1 MVNQKNQRKSLRS
14 EDWGISSGSEVDP
27 LESTV
32 DEVVKSAEVDEI
44 IKLPEILQ
52 SHQAEDDKENSN
64 KTESFPVEKST
75 KKTTK
80 PKKTKKLPAL
90 TAAELQEREILKQ
103 EVLNIVRPI
112 AAKYNKSSMID
123 DPNKPKFELP
133 KLTKWA
139 TANIKGLSTYEP
151 HKNPWMMNNGYGM
164 GGFSGF
170 NGDINRHFSHGN
182 FHRTMRNLM
191 HHAEENQNRL
201 DRLDQPHPSIV
212 QAVVN
217 DDLDNVRR
225 LIKHADT
232 LPESAK
238 YVEVKNKKTKTYKA
252 RIRAEKKMKEA
263 DNIVTFKKFTSK
275 EQALNVARFAKKYEV
290 YEDNALIAAV
300 RVGNDTMVKL
310 LLEAGADPSLK
321 SAGYNHQKHECAM
334 ELNQKL
340 NNKDSKRINI
350 EMMLTI
356 ALQFWDSADYSGC
369 SSGKHGTNRIWFS
382 TADHTVNKCNDLETL
397 QKQMEIVTEFCDWT
411 E

>member
-1 MVNQKNQRKSLRS
+1 V
-14 EDWGISSGSEVDP
+14 
-27 LESTV
+27 
-32 DEVVKSAEVDEI
+32 
-44 IKLPEILQ
+44 
-52 SHQAEDDKENSN
+52 
-64 KTESFPVEKST
+64 
-75 KKTTK
+75 TK
-80 PKKTKKLPAL
+80 PKKSKKSPVL
-90 TAAELQEREILKQ
+90 TAAELVEQEILKQ
-103 EVLNIVRPI
+103 KVLTIIRPI
-112 AAKYNKSSMID
+112 AAKHDKLSMIE

-151 HKNPWMMNNGYGM
+151 HKNPWMINNGYGM

-170 NGDINRHFSHGN
+170 NGNINQHFSHGN

-191 HHAEENQNRL
+191 QHCEEQQDRL
-201 DRLDQPHPSIV
+201 DNLDQPHPSIV

-232 LPESAK
+232 LPECTD

-252 RIRAEKKMKEA
+252 RMRAEKKMKET
-263 DNIVTFKKFTSK
+263 DNVVTFKKFTSK
-275 EQALNVARFAKKYEV
+275 EQALNVARFGKKHQV
-290 YEDNALIAAV
+290 YEDNALLAAV
-300 RVGNDTMVKL
+300 RTGNDTMVKL

-321 SAGYNHQKHECAM
+321 SAGYNHQKHENAM

-340 NNKDSKRINI
+340 NNKQKNRVNI

-356 ALQFWDSADYSGC
+356 AFQFWDTAEYSGC
-369 SSGKHGTNRIWFS
+369 SSGSHGTNRIWFN
-382 TADHTVNKCNDLETL
+382 TADHTVNKCKDLETL
-397 QKQMEIVTEFCDWT
+397 QKQMEIVTGFCDWT